1 MDLKQRVKNKR
12 RQRKIQTQSG
22 KRRQG
27 PDIDIESFRKPGRMI
42 KIETNP
48 VYKYKREGEP
58 DIEKTQMVKDR
69 MLDNMI

>member
-1 MDLKQRVKNKR
+1 
-12 RQRKIQTQSG
+12 
-22 KRRQG
+22 
-27 PDIDIESFRKPGRMI
+27 MI